1 MGKNIVVCVKQV
13 PEVTEVQIDYETHT
27 LIREGV
33 PSVINPFDEFAVE
46 EAIRIKESHGGQV
59 KVVTMGPSQSK
70 DVLDVCFKMGA
81 DEGYLLCDVKL
92 AGSDTWATSIVLAGF
107 IKKLQYDL
115 IICGMET
122 TDSSTAQVGP
132 QLAEKLG
139 IPQIT
144 FVNKI
149 ELDTEGR
156 SGIFTRETD
165 TGYQIMK
172 ARLPL
177 LVTVIK
183 GINIPRE
190 LDPKRAVGKKIK
202 KVTVADLDIDTDEV
216 GIDGSPTAVVEINP
230 AKPRQRLQLVVD
242 SSLPAHKRVE
252 MIMMGGFQGKE
263 RSVILEEGEEDVA
276 KKAGEFILEVFST

>member
-13 PEVTEVQIDYETHT
+13 PEVAEVQIDYETHT

-33 PSVINPFDEFAVE
+33 PSVINPFDEFALE
-46 EAIRIKESHGGQV
+46 EAIKIRESHTGLV
-59 KVVTMGPSQSK
+59 TVVTMGPSQSR
-70 DVLDVCFKMGA
+70 DVLEVCIKMGA
-81 DEGYLLCDVKL
+81 DRGYLLCDDRL
-92 AGSDTWATSIVLAGF
+92 AGSDTWATSIALAGF

-115 IICGMET
+115 IICGLET

-149 ELDTEGR
+149 EFDTGGR
-156 SGIFTRETD
+156 TGTFTRETD
-165 TGYQIMK
+165 TGYQIME

-177 LVTVIK
+177 LVTVVK
-183 GINIPRE
+183 GINIPRDP
-190 LDPKRAVGKKIK
+190 DPKRAVGKKIK
-202 KVTVADLDIDTDEV
+202 KVTVADLDIDMDEV

-263 RSVILEEGEEDVA
+263 RSVILEEGEGDVA
-276 KKAGEFILEVFST
+276 KKAGDFILEVFSN

>member
-13 PEVTEVQIDYETHT
+13 PEVAEVQIDHETHT

-46 EAIRIKESHGGQV
+46 EAIRIKESHGGSV
-59 KVVTMGPSQSK
+59 TVVTMGPSQSK
-70 DVLDVCFKMGA
+70 DVLEACFKMGA
-81 DEGYLLCDVKL
+81 DRGYLLCDLKL
-92 AGSDTWATSIVLAGF
+92 AGSDTWATSIALAGLL
-107 IKKLQYDL
+107 KTLQYDL

-149 ELDTEGR
+149 ELSADRR

-165 TGYQIMK
+165 TGYQIME

-177 LVTVIK
+177 LVTVVK
-183 GINIPRE
+183 GINVPRG
-190 LDPKRAVGKKIK
+190 LDPKRGIGKKIE

-216 GIDGSPTAVVEINP
+216 GIDGSPTAVVEINT

-263 RSVILEEGEEDVA
+263 RSVILEEGNEDVA
-276 KKAGEFILEVFST
+276 KKAGDFILEVFST